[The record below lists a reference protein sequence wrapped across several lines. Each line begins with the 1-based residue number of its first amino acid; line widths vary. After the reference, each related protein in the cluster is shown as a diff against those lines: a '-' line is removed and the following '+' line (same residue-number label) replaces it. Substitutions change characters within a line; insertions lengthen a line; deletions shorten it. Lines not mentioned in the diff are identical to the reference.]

1 MNRYRKYA
9 SKMIHDRYLSARISM
24 FDVFPYGELLLKFS
38 RECNNITEITLS
50 PINNK
55 LSFTWCMLY
64 GLHQSRDNYESIYGK
79 ESHKKFTSFSI
90 DRFHSELLYLK
101 DLSNYSDIECETFR
115 LKKDTKIENTDM
127 LFIYVDTRSSNDNR
141 DSKIHYDILKQINN
155 NKDLVKKYIIIYDL
169 NFNDN
174 FGYTIKNDDVQSASI
189 EFLQNNH
196 DWSLLKGNNT
206 EFRFT
211 VMKRLENDL
220 DLDNSKLA
228 F

>member
-38 RECNNITEITLS
+38 RECNHITEMTLS
-50 PINNK
+50 PINNN

-79 ESHKKFTSFSI
+79 ELHKKFTSFSI
-90 DRFHSELLYLK
+90 DRFHNELLYLK
-101 DLSNYSDIECETFR
+101 DLSNYSDIECKTFR

-127 LFIYVDTRSSNDNR
+127 LFIYVDTRSSNTNG
-141 DSKIHYDILKQINN
+141 DSKIYYDVLKQINN
-155 NKDLVKKYIIIYDL
+155 NKDLVRKYIIIYDL

-174 FGYTIKNDDVQSASI
+174 FGYTIKNNDVQSASI